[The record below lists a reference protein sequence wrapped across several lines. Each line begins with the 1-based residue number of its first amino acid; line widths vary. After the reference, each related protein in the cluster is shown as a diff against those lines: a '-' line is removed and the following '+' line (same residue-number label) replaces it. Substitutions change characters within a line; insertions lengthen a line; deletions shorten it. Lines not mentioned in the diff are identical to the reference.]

1 MKIKVQSTN
10 KLSPHKTT
18 QSLGS
23 RLTRKVQP
31 KIKGNS
37 SKLKEAPVTPPLSM
51 KDTKEVLEVAEN
63 KKNNQ
68 REHTQPGEK
77 LHTPK

>member
-1 MKIKVQSTN
+1 
-10 KLSPHKTT
+10 
-18 QSLGS
+18 
-23 RLTRKVQP
+23 
-31 KIKGNS
+31 
-37 SKLKEAPVTPPLSM
+37 M

-77 LHTPK
+77 LHTPI